1 MSPPS
6 HERKP
11 TSESSQTERVRVG
24 QIVGA
29 FGLRGQVKVQP
40 LTDFF
45 ERFEKGSTL
54 FLRGE
59 PVLIE
64 DSRIHK
70 GRPLIKLK
78 GVKDATAAEGLK
90 WEYLE
95 AEGRPELEEDQFLT
109 EDLLDLEVYTEDGQL
124 LGTVDEVLNNP
135 AHDILVVGELM
146 IPVVK
151 EFVLD
156 VDLDEEKITVRLIP
170 GMLPE
175 PT

>member
-1 MSPPS
+1 M
-6 HERKP
+6 
-11 TSESSQTERVRVG
+11 
-24 QIVGA
+24 
-29 FGLRGQVKVQP
+29 
-40 LTDFF
+40 
-45 ERFEKGSTL
+45 
-54 FLRGE
+54 
-59 PVLIE
+59 
-64 DSRIHK
+64 
-70 GRPLIKLK
+70 
-78 GVKDATAAEGLK
+78 
-90 WEYLE
+90 E